1 MEREAMEFDV
11 VIVGGGPAGLSAA
24 IALKQ
29 QHASLTV
36 CVLEK
41 GAEIGAHLLS
51 GALLDPIALKELLPE
66 RWQQAPLGV
75 QVEDDRVHLLQ
86 SETRALQ
93 LPHWAVPPR
102 MHNDGCHIISL
113 GNLCRWLAREAEALG
128 VEIYPGFVASE
139 LILEEGRVRG
149 VITGDLGLDKEGNPK
164 ADHVPGMALYG
175 RYTLF
180 AEGARGHLG
189 KLLIKE
195 FQLES
200 HAQPQ
205 HYAIGFKELWQVPAS
220 QSHPGRVLHGSG
232 WPLGEQSG
240 GKSQGGFYLY
250 HMEANQVAV
259 GLIVDLNYQ
268 NPWLSPFDEF
278 QRLKHHPLIAQT
290 LQGGERISYGARAIT
305 KGGWHSLPRMYFPG
319 GLLIGC
325 DAGTLDFSR
334 IKGIHS
340 AMKSAMLAAQT
351 VAMSLRGGD
360 EGGRD
365 LAEFNDALQQS
376 WLGRELKAARN
387 FGAALHRYGPW
398 LGGAFNWLEQRL
410 LSKLAKG
417 FTSLGSFSLLDKEPD
432 YRQLR
437 LASRCQSI
445 PYPKPDGKLSF
456 DKLSSVYL
464 ANTSHDEDQP
474 CHLKLQDASI
484 PVAVN
489 LPTWGEPAQRYCPAG
504 VFEIIEAESQG
515 TKSQP
520 RLQINAANC
529 IHCKTCD
536 IKDPSQNILWTPPQG
551 GSGPNYSNM

>member
-29 QHASLTV
+29 HNADLSV

-51 GALLDPIALKELLPE
+51 GALFDPVALKELLPDS
-66 RWQQAPLGV
+66 WQQAPLGIPV
-75 QVEDDRVHLLQ
+75 NDDQVHLLQ
-86 SETRALQ
+86 NDRRALQ

-102 MHNDGCHIISL
+102 MHNDGSHILSL
-113 GNLCRWLAREAEALG
+113 GNLCRWLGQQAEQLG
-128 VEIYPGFVASE
+128 VEIYPGFTASE
-139 LILEEGRVRG
+139 LIMEAGRVRG
-149 VITGDLGLDKEGNPK
+149 VITGDLGLDRAGNPK
-164 ADHVPGMALYG
+164 SDHVPGMALHG

-189 KLLIKE
+189 KQLIAE
-195 FQLES
+195 FNLENS
-200 HAQPQ
+200 AQPQ
-205 HYAIGFKELWQVPAS
+205 HYAIGFKELWQVP
-220 QSHPGRVLHGSG
+220 PGQAKPGQVLHGSG
-232 WPLGEQSG
+232 WPLAGLRT

-250 HMEANQVAV
+250 HMDGNQVAV
-259 GLIVDLNYQ
+259 GLIVDLNYS

-290 LQGGERISYGARAIT
+290 LLGGERISYGARAIT
-305 KGGWHSLPRMYFPG
+305 KGGWHSLPRMHFPG

-334 IKGIHS
+334 IKGIHT
-340 AMKSAMLAAQT
+340 AMKSGMLAAKT
-351 VAMSLRGGD
+351 VAMTLRGGD

-365 LAEFNDALQQS
+365 LAEYQDALQQS
-376 WLGRELKAARN
+376 WLGQELKTARN
-387 FGAALHRYGPW
+387 FGAALHRWGPW
-398 LGGAFNWLEQRL
+398 LGGAFNWLEQRGSSFPL
-410 LSKLAKG
+410 
-417 FTSLGSFSLLDKEPD
+417 LGSITLLDKEPD

-437 LASRCQSI
+437 MASRCDPI
-445 PYPKPDGKLSF
+445 DYPKPDGKLSF

-489 LPTWGEPAQRYCPAG
+489 LPTWAEPAQRYCPAG
-504 VFEIIEAESQG
+504 VFEIVESESQ
-515 TKSQP
+515 P
-520 RLQINAANC
+520 YLQINAANC

-536 IKDPSQNILWTPPQG
+536 IKDPSQNIIWTPPQG
-551 GSGPNYSNM
+551 GSGPNYPNM

>member
-29 QHASLTV
+29 HNADLSV

-51 GALLDPIALKELLPE
+51 GALFDPVALKELLPDS
-66 RWQQAPLGV
+66 WQQAPLGIPV
-75 QVEDDRVHLLQ
+75 NDDQVHLLQ
-86 SETRALQ
+86 NARRALQ

-102 MHNDGCHIISL
+102 MHNDGSHILSL
-113 GNLCRWLAREAEALG
+113 GNLCRWLGQQAEQLG
-128 VEIYPGFVASE
+128 VEIYPGFTASE
-139 LILEEGRVRG
+139 LIMEAGRVRG
-149 VITGDLGLDKEGNPK
+149 VITGDLGLDRAGNPK
-164 ADHVPGMALYG
+164 SDHVPGMALHG

-189 KLLIKE
+189 KQLIAE
-195 FQLES
+195 FNLENS
-200 HAQPQ
+200 AQPQ
-205 HYAIGFKELWQVPAS
+205 HYAIGFKELWQVP
-220 QSHPGRVLHGSG
+220 PGQAKPGQVLHGSG
-232 WPLGEQSG
+232 WPLAGLRT

-250 HMEANQVAV
+250 HMDGNQVAV
-259 GLIVDLNYQ
+259 GLIVDLNYS

-290 LQGGERISYGARAIT
+290 LLGGERISYGARAIT
-305 KGGWHSLPRMYFPG
+305 KGGWHSLPRMHFPG

-334 IKGIHS
+334 IKGIHT
-340 AMKSAMLAAQT
+340 AMKSGMLAAKT
-351 VAMSLRGGD
+351 VAMTLRGGD

-365 LAEFNDALQQS
+365 LAEYQDALQQS
-376 WLGRELKAARN
+376 WLGQELKTARN
-387 FGAALHRYGPW
+387 FGAALHRWGPW
-398 LGGAFNWLEQRL
+398 LGGAFNWLEQRGASL
-410 LSKLAKG
+410 PL
-417 FTSLGSFSLLDKEPD
+417 LGSITLLDKEPD

-437 LASRCQSI
+437 MASRCQPIS
-445 PYPKPDGKLSF
+445 YPKPDGKLSF

-489 LPTWGEPAQRYCPAG
+489 LPTWAEPAQRYCPAG
-504 VFEIIEAESQG
+504 VFEIVESESQ
-515 TKSQP
+515 P
-520 RLQINAANC
+520 YLQINAANC

-536 IKDPSQNILWTPPQG
+536 IKDPSQNIIWTPPQG
-551 GSGPNYSNM
+551 GSGPNYPNM

>member
-29 QHASLTV
+29 HNADLSV

-41 GAEIGAHLLS
+41 GAGIGAHLLS
-51 GALLDPIALKELLPE
+51 GALFDPVALKELLPDS
-66 RWQQAPLGV
+66 WQQAPLGIPV
-75 QVEDDRVHLLQ
+75 NDDQVHLLQ
-86 SETRALQ
+86 NDRRALQ

-102 MHNDGCHIISL
+102 MHNDGSHILSL
-113 GNLCRWLAREAEALG
+113 GNLCRWLGQQAEQLG
-128 VEIYPGFVASE
+128 VEIYPGFTASE
-139 LILEEGRVRG
+139 LIMEAGRVRG
-149 VITGDLGLDKEGNPK
+149 VITGDLGLDRAGNPK
-164 ADHVPGMALYG
+164 SDHVPGMALHG

-189 KLLIKE
+189 KQLIAE
-195 FQLES
+195 FNLENS
-200 HAQPQ
+200 AQPQ
-205 HYAIGFKELWQVPAS
+205 HYAIGFKELWQVSPG
-220 QSHPGRVLHGSG
+220 QSKPGQVLHGSG
-232 WPLGEQSG
+232 WPLAGLRT

-250 HMEANQVAV
+250 HMDGNQVAV
-259 GLIVDLNYQ
+259 GLIVDLNYS

-290 LQGGERISYGARAIT
+290 LLGGERISYGARAIT
-305 KGGWHSLPRMYFPG
+305 KGGWHSLPRMHFPG

-334 IKGIHS
+334 IKGIHT
-340 AMKSAMLAAQT
+340 AMKSGMLAAKT
-351 VAMSLRGGD
+351 VAMTLRGGD

-365 LAEFNDALQQS
+365 LAEYQDALQQS
-376 WLGRELKAARN
+376 WLGQELKTARN
-387 FGAALHRYGPW
+387 FGAALHRWGPW
-398 LGGAFNWLEQRL
+398 LGGAFNWLEQRGSSFPL
-410 LSKLAKG
+410 
-417 FTSLGSFSLLDKEPD
+417 LGSITLLDKEPD

-437 LASRCQSI
+437 MASRCQPIS
-445 PYPKPDGKLSF
+445 YPKPDGKLSF

-474 CHLKLQDASI
+474 CHLTLQDASI

-489 LPTWGEPAQRYCPAG
+489 LPTWAEPAQRYCPAG
-504 VFEIIEAESQG
+504 VFEIVESESQ
-515 TKSQP
+515 P
-520 RLQINAANC
+520 YLQINAANC

-536 IKDPSQNILWTPPQG
+536 IKDPSQNIIWTPPQG
-551 GSGPNYSNM
+551 GSGPNYPNM

>member
-29 QHASLTV
+29 HNAELSV
-36 CVLEK
+36 CLLEK

-51 GALLDPIALKELLPE
+51 GALLDPVALKELLPE
-66 RWQQAPLGV
+66 SWQQAPLGV
-75 QVEDDRVHLLQ
+75 EVNDDQVHLLQ
-86 SETRALQ
+86 SDSRALQ
-93 LPHWAVPPR
+93 LPNWAVPPR
-102 MHNDGCHIISL
+102 MHNEGSRIISL
-113 GNLCRWLAREAEALG
+113 GNLCRWLGQQAEQLG
-128 VEIYPGFVASE
+128 VEIYPGFTASE
-139 LILEEGRVRG
+139 LIMEAGRVKG
-149 VITGDLGLDKEGNPK
+149 VITGDLGLDRAGNPK
-164 ADHVPGMALYG
+164 ADHVPGMALLG

-189 KLLIKE
+189 KQLIAD
-195 FQLES
+195 FQLENS
-200 HAQPQ
+200 AQPQ
-205 HYAIGFKELWQVPAS
+205 HYAIGFKELWQLP
-220 QSHPGRVLHGSG
+220 PGQGKAGQVLHGSG
-232 WPLGEQSG
+232 WPLSEGKED
-240 GKSQGGFYLY
+240 KSQGGFYLY
-250 HMEANQVAV
+250 HLEQDQVAV
-259 GLIVDLNYQ
+259 GLIVDLNYR

-278 QRLKHHPLIAQT
+278 QRLKYHPLIAAA
-290 LQGGERISYGARAIT
+290 LQGGERISYGARAIA
-305 KGGWHSLPRMYFPG
+305 KGGWHSLPRMHFPG

-334 IKGIHS
+334 IKGIHT
-340 AMKSAMLAAQT
+340 AMKSGMLAAKT

-365 LAEFNDALQQS
+365 LAEYGDALQQS
-376 WLGRELKAARN
+376 WLAHELKTARN
-387 FGAALHRYGPW
+387 FGAALHRWGPW

-410 LSKLAKG
+410 FARTSP
-417 FTSLGSFSLLDKEPD
+417 FTLLDKEPD

-437 LASRCQSI
+437 MASRCQPI
-445 PYPKPDGKLSF
+445 DYPKPDGKLSF

-474 CHLKLQDASI
+474 CHLKLQDETI

-489 LPTWGEPAQRYCPAG
+489 LPTWAEPAQRYCPAG
-504 VFEIIEAESQG
+504 VFEILGSE
-515 TKSQP
+515 SQP

-536 IKDPSQNILWTPPQG
+536 IKDPSQNIVWTPPQG
-551 GSGPNYSNM
+551 GCGPNYPNM

>member
-29 QHASLTV
+29 HNADLSV

-51 GALLDPIALKELLPE
+51 GALFDPVALKELLPDS
-66 RWQQAPLGV
+66 WQQAPLGIPV
-75 QVEDDRVHLLQ
+75 NDDQVHLLQ
-86 SETRALQ
+86 NERRALQ

-102 MHNDGCHIISL
+102 MHNDGSHILSL
-113 GNLCRWLAREAEALG
+113 GNLCRWLGQQAEQLG
-128 VEIYPGFVASE
+128 VEIYPGFTASE
-139 LILEEGRVRG
+139 LIMEAGRVRG
-149 VITGDLGLDKEGNPK
+149 VITGDLGLDRAGNPK
-164 ADHVPGMALYG
+164 SDHVPGMALHG

-189 KLLIKE
+189 KQLIAE
-195 FQLES
+195 FNLENS
-200 HAQPQ
+200 AQPQ
-205 HYAIGFKELWQVPAS
+205 HYAIGFKELWQVP
-220 QSHPGRVLHGSG
+220 PGQAKPGQVLHGSG
-232 WPLGEQSG
+232 WPLAGLRT

-250 HMEANQVAV
+250 HMDGNQVAV
-259 GLIVDLNYQ
+259 GLIVDLNYS

-290 LQGGERISYGARAIT
+290 LLGGERISYGARAIT
-305 KGGWHSLPRMYFPG
+305 KGGWHSLPRMHFPG

-334 IKGIHS
+334 IKGIHT
-340 AMKSAMLAAQT
+340 AMKSGMLAAKT
-351 VAMSLRGGD
+351 VAMTLRGGD

-365 LAEFNDALQQS
+365 LAEYQDALQQS
-376 WLGRELKAARN
+376 WLGQELKTARN
-387 FGAALHRYGPW
+387 FGAALHRWGRW
-398 LGGAFNWLEQRL
+398 LGGAFNWLEQRGASFPL
-410 LSKLAKG
+410 LDSI
-417 FTSLGSFSLLDKEPD
+417 TLLDKEPD

-437 LASRCQSI
+437 MASRCQPI
-445 PYPKPDGKLSF
+445 GYPKPDGKLSF

-489 LPTWGEPAQRYCPAG
+489 LPTWAEPAQRYCPAG
-504 VFEIIEAESQG
+504 VFEIVESESQ
-515 TKSQP
+515 P
-520 RLQINAANC
+520 YLQINAANC

-536 IKDPSQNILWTPPQG
+536 IKDPSQNIIWTPPQG
-551 GSGPNYSNM
+551 GSGPNYPNM

>member
-29 QHASLTV
+29 HNAELSV
-36 CVLEK
+36 CLLEK

-51 GALLDPIALKELLPE
+51 GALLDPVALKELLPE
-66 RWQQAPLGV
+66 SWQQAPLGV
-75 QVEDDRVHLLQ
+75 EVNDDQVHLLQ
-86 SETRALQ
+86 SDSRALQ
-93 LPHWAVPPR
+93 LPNWAVPPR
-102 MHNDGCHIISL
+102 MHNEGSRIISL
-113 GNLCRWLAREAEALG
+113 GNLCRWLGQQAEQLG
-128 VEIYPGFVASE
+128 VEIYPGFTASE
-139 LILEEGRVRG
+139 LIMEAGRVKG
-149 VITGDLGLDKEGNPK
+149 VITGDLGLDRAGNPK
-164 ADHVPGMALYG
+164 ADHVPGMALLG

-189 KLLIKE
+189 KQLIAD
-195 FQLES
+195 FHLENA
-200 HAQPQ
+200 AQPQ
-205 HYAIGFKELWQVPAS
+205 HYAIGFKELWQLP
-220 QSHPGRVLHGSG
+220 PGQGKAGQVLHGSG
-232 WPLGEQSG
+232 WPLSEGKED
-240 GKSQGGFYLY
+240 KSQGGFYLY
-250 HMEANQVAV
+250 HLEQDQVAV
-259 GLIVDLNYQ
+259 GLIVDLNYR

-278 QRLKHHPLIAQT
+278 QRLKHHPLIAAA
-290 LQGGERISYGARAIT
+290 LQGGERISYGARAIA
-305 KGGWHSLPRMYFPG
+305 KGGWHSLPRMHFPG

-334 IKGIHS
+334 IKGIHT
-340 AMKSAMLAAQT
+340 AMKSGMLAAKT

-365 LAEFNDALQQS
+365 LAEYGDALQQS
-376 WLGRELKAARN
+376 WLAHELKTARN
-387 FGAALHRYGPW
+387 FGAALHRWGPW

-410 LSKLAKG
+410 FAHSSP
-417 FTSLGSFSLLDKEPD
+417 FTLLDKEPD

-437 LASRCQSI
+437 MASRCQPI
-445 PYPKPDGKLSF
+445 DYPKPDGRLSF

-474 CHLKLQDASI
+474 CHLKLQDETI

-489 LPTWGEPAQRYCPAG
+489 LPTWAEPAQRYCPAG
-504 VFEIIEAESQG
+504 VFEILGSESL
-515 TKSQP
+515 P

-536 IKDPSQNILWTPPQG
+536 IKDPSQNIVWTPPQG
-551 GSGPNYSNM
+551 GCGPNYPNM

>member
-29 QHASLTV
+29 HNAELSV
-36 CVLEK
+36 CLLEK

-51 GALLDPIALKELLPE
+51 GALLDPVALKELLPE
-66 RWQQAPLGV
+66 SWQQAPLGV
-75 QVEDDRVHLLQ
+75 EVNDDQVHLLQ
-86 SETRALQ
+86 SDSRALQ
-93 LPHWAVPPR
+93 LPNWAVPPR
-102 MHNDGCHIISL
+102 MHNEGSRIISL
-113 GNLCRWLAREAEALG
+113 GNLCRWLGQQAEQLG
-128 VEIYPGFVASE
+128 VEIYPGFTASE
-139 LILEEGRVRG
+139 LIMEAGRVKG
-149 VITGDLGLDKEGNPK
+149 VITGDLGLDRAGNPK
-164 ADHVPGMALYG
+164 ADHVPGMALLG

-189 KLLIKE
+189 KQLIAD
-195 FQLES
+195 FHLES
-200 HAQPQ
+200 AAQPQ
-205 HYAIGFKELWQVPAS
+205 HYAIGFKELWQLP
-220 QSHPGRVLHGSG
+220 PGQGKAGQVLHGSG
-232 WPLGEQSG
+232 WPLSEGKED
-240 GKSQGGFYLY
+240 KSQGGFYLY
-250 HMEANQVAV
+250 HLEQDQVAV
-259 GLIVDLNYQ
+259 GLIVDLNYR

-278 QRLKHHPLIAQT
+278 QRLKHHPLIAAA
-290 LQGGERISYGARAIT
+290 LQGGERISYGARAIA
-305 KGGWHSLPRMYFPG
+305 KGGWHSLPRMHFPG

-334 IKGIHS
+334 IKGIHT
-340 AMKSAMLAAQT
+340 AMKSGMLAAKT

-365 LAEFNDALQQS
+365 LAEYGDALQQS
-376 WLGRELKAARN
+376 WLAHELKTARN
-387 FGAALHRYGPW
+387 FGAALHRWGPW

-410 LSKLAKG
+410 FARSSP
-417 FTSLGSFSLLDKEPD
+417 FTLLDKEPD

-437 LASRCQSI
+437 MASRCQPI
-445 PYPKPDGKLSF
+445 DYPKPDGRLSF

-474 CHLKLQDASI
+474 CHLKLQDETI

-489 LPTWGEPAQRYCPAG
+489 LPTWAEPAQRYCPAG
-504 VFEIIEAESQG
+504 VFEILGSE
-515 TKSQP
+515 SQP

-536 IKDPSQNILWTPPQG
+536 IKDPSQNIVWTPPQG
-551 GSGPNYSNM
+551 GSGPNYPNM

>member
-29 QHASLTV
+29 HNADLSV

-51 GALLDPIALKELLPE
+51 GALFDPVALKELLPDS
-66 RWQQAPLGV
+66 WQQAPLGIPV
-75 QVEDDRVHLLQ
+75 NDDQVHLLQ
-86 SETRALQ
+86 NARRALQ

-102 MHNDGCHIISL
+102 MHNDGSHILSL
-113 GNLCRWLAREAEALG
+113 GNLCRWLGQQAEQLG
-128 VEIYPGFVASE
+128 VEIYPGFTASE
-139 LILEEGRVRG
+139 LIMEAGRVRG
-149 VITGDLGLDKEGNPK
+149 VITGDLGLDRAGNPK
-164 ADHVPGMALYG
+164 SDHVPGMALHG

-189 KLLIKE
+189 KQLIAE
-195 FQLES
+195 FNLENS
-200 HAQPQ
+200 AQPQ
-205 HYAIGFKELWQVPAS
+205 HYAIGFKELWQVP
-220 QSHPGRVLHGSG
+220 PGQAKPGQVLHGSG
-232 WPLGEQSG
+232 WPLAGLRT

-250 HMEANQVAV
+250 HMDGNQVAV
-259 GLIVDLNYQ
+259 GLIVDLNYS

-290 LQGGERISYGARAIT
+290 LLGGERISYGARAIT
-305 KGGWHSLPRMYFPG
+305 KGGWHSLPRMHFPG

-334 IKGIHS
+334 IKGIHT
-340 AMKSAMLAAQT
+340 AMKSGMLAAKT
-351 VAMSLRGGD
+351 VAMTLRGGD

-365 LAEFNDALQQS
+365 LAEYQDALQQS
-376 WLGRELKAARN
+376 WLGQELKTARN
-387 FGAALHRYGPW
+387 FGAALHRWGPW
-398 LGGAFNWLEQRL
+398 LGGAFNWLEQRGASFPL
-410 LSKLAKG
+410 LSSI
-417 FTSLGSFSLLDKEPD
+417 TLLDKEPD

-437 LASRCQSI
+437 MASRCQPIS
-445 PYPKPDGKLSF
+445 YPKPDGKLSF

-474 CHLKLQDASI
+474 CHLTLQDASI

-489 LPTWGEPAQRYCPAG
+489 LPTWAEPAQRYCPAG
-504 VFEIIEAESQG
+504 VFEIVESESQ
-515 TKSQP
+515 P
-520 RLQINAANC
+520 YLQINAANC

-536 IKDPSQNILWTPPQG
+536 IKDPSQNIIWTPPQG
-551 GSGPNYSNM
+551 GSGPNYPNM

>member
-29 QHASLTV
+29 HNADLSV

-51 GALLDPIALKELLPE
+51 GALFDPVTLKELLPDS
-66 RWQQAPLGV
+66 WQQAPLGIPV
-75 QVEDDRVHLLQ
+75 NDDQVHLLQ
-86 SETRALQ
+86 NDRRALQ

-102 MHNDGCHIISL
+102 MHNDGSHILSL
-113 GNLCRWLAREAEALG
+113 GNLCRWLGKQAEQLG
-128 VEIYPGFVASE
+128 VEIYPGFTASE
-139 LILEEGRVRG
+139 LIMEAGRVRG
-149 VITGDLGLDKEGNPK
+149 VITGDLGLDRAGNPK
-164 ADHVPGMALYG
+164 SDHVPGMALHG

-189 KLLIKE
+189 KQLIAE
-195 FQLES
+195 FNLENS
-200 HAQPQ
+200 AQPQ
-205 HYAIGFKELWQVPAS
+205 HYAIGFKELWQVP
-220 QSHPGRVLHGSG
+220 PGQAKPGQVLHGSG
-232 WPLGEQSG
+232 WPLAGLRT

-250 HMEANQVAV
+250 HMDGNQVAV
-259 GLIVDLNYQ
+259 GLIVDLNYS

-290 LQGGERISYGARAIT
+290 LLGGERISYGARAIT
-305 KGGWHSLPRMYFPG
+305 KGGWHSLPRMHFPG

-334 IKGIHS
+334 IKGIHT
-340 AMKSAMLAAQT
+340 AMKSGMLAAKT
-351 VAMSLRGGD
+351 VAMTLRGGD

-365 LAEFNDALQQS
+365 LAEYQDALQQS
-376 WLGRELKAARN
+376 WLGQELKTARN
-387 FGAALHRYGPW
+387 FGAALHRWGPW
-398 LGGAFNWLEQRL
+398 LGGAFNWLEQRVSAFPL
-410 LSKLAKG
+410 
-417 FTSLGSFSLLDKEPD
+417 LGSITLLDKEPD

-437 LASRCQSI
+437 MASRCQPIS
-445 PYPKPDGKLSF
+445 YPKPDGKLSF

-489 LPTWGEPAQRYCPAG
+489 LPTWAEPAQRYCPAG
-504 VFEIIEAESQG
+504 VFEIAESE
-515 TKSQP
+515 SQP
-520 RLQINAANC
+520 YLQINAANC

-536 IKDPSQNILWTPPQG
+536 IKDPSQNIIWTPPQG
-551 GSGPNYSNM
+551 GSGPNYPNM

>member
-29 QHASLTV
+29 HNAGLSV
-36 CVLEK
+36 CLLEK

-66 RWQQAPLGV
+66 RWQQAPLGIAV
-75 QVEDDRVHLLQ
+75 TDDQVHLLQ
-86 SETRALQ
+86 NDHQALQ
-93 LPHWAVPPR
+93 LPGWAVPPR
-102 MHNDGCHIISL
+102 MHNNGCHIISL
-113 GNLCRWLAREAEALG
+113 GNLCRWLGQQAEQLG
-128 VEIYPGFVASE
+128 VEIYPGFTASE
-139 LILEEGRVRG
+139 PIMEAGQVKG
-149 VITGDLGLDKEGNPK
+149 VITGDLGLDRAGNPR

-189 KLLIKE
+189 KQLITT
-195 FQLES
+195 FALENS
-200 HAQPQ
+200 AQPQ
-205 HYAIGFKELWQVPAS
+205 HYAIGFKELWQLPAG
-220 QSHPGRVLHGSG
+220 QGKPGEVLHGSG
-232 WPLGEQSG
+232 WPLDKEGRNPSH
-240 GKSQGGFYLY
+240 GGFYLY
-250 HMEANQVAV
+250 QLEGDQVAV

-278 QRLKHHPLIAQT
+278 QRLKHHPLIAER
-290 LQGGERISYGARAIT
+290 LRGGERISYGARAIA
-305 KGGWHSLPRMYFPG
+305 KGGWHSLPRMHFPG

-334 IKGIHS
+334 IKGIHT
-340 AMKSAMLAAQT
+340 AMKSGMLAADT
-351 VAMSLRGGD
+351 VARALQDDD

-365 LAEFNDALQQS
+365 LVRYGDALEQS
-376 WLGRELKAARN
+376 WLGRELKASRN
-387 FGAALHRYGPW
+387 FGAALHRWGPW

-410 LSKLAKG
+410 FGAHSP
-417 FTSLGSFSLLDKEPD
+417 FTLLDKEPD

-437 LASRCQSI
+437 MASRCDPI
-445 PYPKPDGKLSF
+445 TYPKPDGKLSF

-464 ANTSHDEDQP
+464 ANTRHDEDQP
-474 CHLKLQDASI
+474 CHLKLQDERI
-484 PVAVN
+484 PMAVN
-489 LPTWGEPAQRYCPAG
+489 LPTWDEPAQRYCPAG
-504 VFEIIEAESQG
+504 VFEVLEDQG
-515 TKSQP
+515 AA

-536 IKDPSQNILWTPPQG
+536 IKDPSQNLIWTPPQG
-551 GSGPNYSNM
+551 GSGPNYPNM

>member
-29 QHASLTV
+29 HNADLSV

-51 GALLDPIALKELLPE
+51 GALFDPVALKELLPDS
-66 RWQQAPLGV
+66 WQQAPLGIPV
-75 QVEDDRVHLLQ
+75 NDDQVHLLQ
-86 SETRALQ
+86 NARRALQ

-102 MHNDGCHIISL
+102 MHNDGSHILSL
-113 GNLCRWLAREAEALG
+113 GNLCRWLGQQAEQLG
-128 VEIYPGFVASE
+128 VEIYPGFTASE
-139 LILEEGRVRG
+139 LIMEAGRVRG
-149 VITGDLGLDKEGNPK
+149 VITGDLGLDRAGNPK
-164 ADHVPGMALYG
+164 SDHVPGMALHG

-189 KLLIKE
+189 KQLIAE
-195 FQLES
+195 FNLENS
-200 HAQPQ
+200 AQPQ
-205 HYAIGFKELWQVPAS
+205 HYAIGFKELWQVP
-220 QSHPGRVLHGSG
+220 PGQAKPGQVLHGSG
-232 WPLGEQSG
+232 WPLAGLRT

-250 HMEANQVAV
+250 HMDGNQVAV
-259 GLIVDLNYQ
+259 GLIVDLNYS

-290 LQGGERISYGARAIT
+290 LLGGERISYGARAIT
-305 KGGWHSLPRMYFPG
+305 KGGWHSLPRMHFHG

-334 IKGIHS
+334 IKGIHT
-340 AMKSAMLAAQT
+340 AMKSGMLAAKT
-351 VAMSLRGGD
+351 VAMTLRGGD

-365 LAEFNDALQQS
+365 LAEYQDALQQS
-376 WLGRELKAARN
+376 WLGQELKTARN
-387 FGAALHRYGPW
+387 FGAALHRWGPW
-398 LGGAFNWLEQRL
+398 LGGAFNWLEQRGSSFPL
-410 LSKLAKG
+410 
-417 FTSLGSFSLLDKEPD
+417 LGSITLLDKEPD

-437 LASRCQSI
+437 MASRCQPIS
-445 PYPKPDGKLSF
+445 YPKPDGKLSF

-474 CHLKLQDASI
+474 CHLTLQDASI

-489 LPTWGEPAQRYCPAG
+489 LPTWAEPAQRYCPAG
-504 VFEIIEAESQG
+504 VFEIVESESQ
-515 TKSQP
+515 P
-520 RLQINAANC
+520 YLQINAANC

-536 IKDPSQNILWTPPQG
+536 IKDPSQNIIWTPPQG
-551 GSGPNYSNM
+551 GSGPNYPNM

>member
-29 QHASLTV
+29 HNADLSV

-51 GALLDPIALKELLPE
+51 GALFDPVALKELLPDS
-66 RWQQAPLGV
+66 WQQAPLGIPV
-75 QVEDDRVHLLQ
+75 NDDQVHLLQ
-86 SETRALQ
+86 NARRALQ

-102 MHNDGCHIISL
+102 MHNDGSHILSL
-113 GNLCRWLAREAEALG
+113 GNLCRWLGQQAEQLG
-128 VEIYPGFVASE
+128 VEIYPGFTASE
-139 LILEEGRVRG
+139 LIMEAGRVRG
-149 VITGDLGLDKEGNPK
+149 VITGDLGLDRAGNPK
-164 ADHVPGMALYG
+164 SDHVPGMALHG
-175 RYTLF
+175 RYSLF

-189 KLLIKE
+189 KQLIAE
-195 FQLES
+195 FNLENS
-200 HAQPQ
+200 AQPQ
-205 HYAIGFKELWQVPAS
+205 HYAIGFKELWQVP
-220 QSHPGRVLHGSG
+220 PGQTKPGQVLHGSG
-232 WPLGEQSG
+232 WPLAGLHT

-250 HMEANQVAV
+250 HMEGNQVAV
-259 GLIVDLNYQ
+259 GLIVDLNYS

-278 QRLKHHPLIAQT
+278 QRFKHHPLIAQT
-290 LQGGERISYGARAIT
+290 LLGGERISYGARAIT
-305 KGGWHSLPRMYFPG
+305 KGGWHSLPRMHFPG

-334 IKGIHS
+334 IKGIHT
-340 AMKSAMLAAQT
+340 AMKSGMLAAKT
-351 VAMSLRGGD
+351 VAMTLRGGD

-365 LAEFNDALQQS
+365 LAEYQDALQQS
-376 WLGRELKAARN
+376 WLGQELKTARN
-387 FGAALHRYGPW
+387 FGAALHRWGPW
-398 LGGAFNWLEQRL
+398 LGGAFNWLEQRGASFPL
-410 LSKLAKG
+410 
-417 FTSLGSFSLLDKEPD
+417 LGSITLLDKEPD

-437 LASRCQSI
+437 MASRCQPIS
-445 PYPKPDGKLSF
+445 YPKPDGKLSF

-489 LPTWGEPAQRYCPAG
+489 LPTWAEPAQRYCPAG
-504 VFEIIEAESQG
+504 VFEIVESESQ
-515 TKSQP
+515 P
-520 RLQINAANC
+520 CLQINAANC

-536 IKDPSQNILWTPPQG
+536 IKDPSQNIIWTPPQG
-551 GSGPNYSNM
+551 GSGPNYPNM

>member
-29 QHASLTV
+29 HNADLSV

-51 GALLDPIALKELLPE
+51 GALFDPVALKELLPDS
-66 RWQQAPLGV
+66 WQQAPLGIPV
-75 QVEDDRVHLLQ
+75 NDDQVHLLQ
-86 SETRALQ
+86 NARRALQ

-102 MHNDGCHIISL
+102 MHNDGSHILSL
-113 GNLCRWLAREAEALG
+113 GNLCRWLGQQAEQLG
-128 VEIYPGFVASE
+128 VEIYPGFTASE
-139 LILEEGRVRG
+139 LIMEAGRVRG
-149 VITGDLGLDKEGNPK
+149 VITGDLGLDRAGNPK
-164 ADHVPGMALYG
+164 SDHVPGMALHG

-189 KLLIKE
+189 KQLIAE
-195 FQLES
+195 FNLENS
-200 HAQPQ
+200 AQPQ
-205 HYAIGFKELWQVPAS
+205 HYAIGFKELWQVP
-220 QSHPGRVLHGSG
+220 PGQAKPGQVLHGSG
-232 WPLGEQSG
+232 WPLAGLHT

-250 HMEANQVAV
+250 HMDGNQVAV
-259 GLIVDLNYQ
+259 GLIVDLNYS

-290 LQGGERISYGARAIT
+290 LLGGERISYGARAIT
-305 KGGWHSLPRMYFPG
+305 KGGWHSLPRMHFPG

-334 IKGIHS
+334 IKGIHT
-340 AMKSAMLAAQT
+340 AMKSGMLAAKT
-351 VAMSLRGGD
+351 VAMTLRGGD

-365 LAEFNDALQQS
+365 LVEYQDALQQS
-376 WLGRELKAARN
+376 WLGQELKTARN
-387 FGAALHRYGPW
+387 FGAALHRWGPW
-398 LGGAFNWLEQRL
+398 LGGAFNWLEQRGASL
-410 LSKLAKG
+410 PL
-417 FTSLGSFSLLDKEPD
+417 LGSITLLDKEPD

-437 LASRCQSI
+437 MASRCDAI
-445 PYPKPDGKLSF
+445 DYPKPDGKLSF

-484 PVAVN
+484 PVTVN
-489 LPTWGEPAQRYCPAG
+489 LPTWAEPALRYCPAG
-504 VFEIIEAESQG
+504 VFEIVESESQ
-515 TKSQP
+515 P
-520 RLQINAANC
+520 YLQINAANC

-536 IKDPSQNILWTPPQG
+536 IKDPSQNIIWTPPQG
-551 GSGPNYSNM
+551 GSGPNYPNM

>member
-29 QHASLTV
+29 HNADLSV

-51 GALLDPIALKELLPE
+51 GALFDPVALKELLPDS
-66 RWQQAPLGV
+66 WQQAPLGIPV
-75 QVEDDRVHLLQ
+75 NDDQVHLLQ
-86 SETRALQ
+86 NARRALQ

-102 MHNDGCHIISL
+102 MHNDGSHILSL
-113 GNLCRWLAREAEALG
+113 GNLCRWLGQQAEQLG
-128 VEIYPGFVASE
+128 VEIYPGFTASE
-139 LILEEGRVRG
+139 LIMEAGRVRG
-149 VITGDLGLDKEGNPK
+149 VITGDLGLDRAGNPK
-164 ADHVPGMALYG
+164 SDHVPGMALHG

-189 KLLIKE
+189 KQLIAE
-195 FQLES
+195 FNLENS
-200 HAQPQ
+200 AQPQ
-205 HYAIGFKELWQVPAS
+205 HYAIGFKELWQVP
-220 QSHPGRVLHGSG
+220 PGQAKPGQVLHGSG
-232 WPLGEQSG
+232 WPLAGLRT

-250 HMEANQVAV
+250 HMDGDQVAV
-259 GLIVDLNYQ
+259 GLIVDLNYS

-290 LQGGERISYGARAIT
+290 LLGGERISYGARAIT
-305 KGGWHSLPRMYFPG
+305 KGGWHSLPRMHFPG

-334 IKGIHS
+334 IKGIHT
-340 AMKSAMLAAQT
+340 AMKSGMLAAKT
-351 VAMSLRGGD
+351 VAMTLRGGD

-365 LAEFNDALQQS
+365 LAEYQDALQQS
-376 WLGRELKAARN
+376 WLGQELKTARN
-387 FGAALHRYGPW
+387 FGAALHRWGPW
-398 LGGAFNWLEQRL
+398 LGGAFNWLEQRGASFPL
-410 LSKLAKG
+410 LDSI
-417 FTSLGSFSLLDKEPD
+417 TLLDKEPD

-437 LASRCQSI
+437 MASRCQPIS
-445 PYPKPDGKLSF
+445 YPKPDGKLSF

-489 LPTWGEPAQRYCPAG
+489 LPTWAEPAQRYCPAG
-504 VFEIIEAESQG
+504 VFEIVESESQ
-515 TKSQP
+515 P
-520 RLQINAANC
+520 YLQINAANC

-536 IKDPSQNILWTPPQG
+536 IKDPSQNIIWTPPQG
-551 GSGPNYSNM
+551 GSGPNYPNM

>member
-29 QHASLTV
+29 HNADLSV

-51 GALLDPIALKELLPE
+51 GALFDPVALKELLPDS
-66 RWQQAPLGV
+66 WQQAPLGIPV
-75 QVEDDRVHLLQ
+75 NDDQVHLLQ
-86 SETRALQ
+86 NARRALQ

-102 MHNDGCHIISL
+102 MHNDGSHILSL
-113 GNLCRWLAREAEALG
+113 GNLCRWLGQQAEQLG
-128 VEIYPGFVASE
+128 VEIYPGFTASE
-139 LILEEGRVRG
+139 LIMEAGRVRG
-149 VITGDLGLDKEGNPK
+149 VITGDLGLDRAGNPK
-164 ADHVPGMALYG
+164 SDHVPGMALHG

-189 KLLIKE
+189 KQLIAE
-195 FQLES
+195 FNLENS
-200 HAQPQ
+200 AQPQ
-205 HYAIGFKELWQVPAS
+205 HYAIGFKELWQVP
-220 QSHPGRVLHGSG
+220 PGQAKPGLVLHGSG
-232 WPLGEQSG
+232 WPLAGLRT

-250 HMEANQVAV
+250 HMDGNQVAV
-259 GLIVDLNYQ
+259 GLIVDLNYS

-290 LQGGERISYGARAIT
+290 LLGGERISYGARAIT
-305 KGGWHSLPRMYFPG
+305 KGGWHSLPRMHFPG

-340 AMKSAMLAAQT
+340 AMKSGMLAAKT
-351 VAMSLRGGD
+351 VAMTLRGGD

-365 LAEFNDALQQS
+365 LAEYQDALQQS
-376 WLGRELKAARN
+376 WLGQELKTARN
-387 FGAALHRYGPW
+387 FGAALHRWGPW
-398 LGGAFNWLEQRL
+398 LGGAFNWLEQRGASFPL
-410 LSKLAKG
+410 
-417 FTSLGSFSLLDKEPD
+417 LGSITLLDKEPD

-437 LASRCQSI
+437 MASRCQPIS
-445 PYPKPDGKLSF
+445 YPKPDGKLSF

-489 LPTWGEPAQRYCPAG
+489 LPTWAEPAQRYCPAG
-504 VFEIIEAESQG
+504 VFEIVESESQ
-515 TKSQP
+515 P
-520 RLQINAANC
+520 YLQINAANC

-536 IKDPSQNILWTPPQG
+536 IKDPSQNIIWTPPQG
-551 GSGPNYSNM
+551 GSGPNYPNR

>member
-29 QHASLTV
+29 HNAELSV
-36 CVLEK
+36 CLLEK

-51 GALLDPIALKELLPE
+51 GALLDPVALKELLPE
-66 RWQQAPLGV
+66 SWQQAPLGV
-75 QVEDDRVHLLQ
+75 EVNDDQVHLLQ
-86 SETRALQ
+86 SDSRALQ
-93 LPHWAVPPR
+93 LPNWAVPPR
-102 MHNDGCHIISL
+102 MHNEGSRIISL
-113 GNLCRWLAREAEALG
+113 GNLCRWLGQQAEQLG
-128 VEIYPGFVASE
+128 VEIYPGFTASE
-139 LILEEGRVRG
+139 LIMEAGRVKG
-149 VITGDLGLDKEGNPK
+149 VITGDLGLDRAGNPK
-164 ADHVPGMALYG
+164 ADHVPGMALLG

-189 KLLIKE
+189 KQLIAD
-195 FQLES
+195 FQLGNA
-200 HAQPQ
+200 AQPQ
-205 HYAIGFKELWQVPAS
+205 HYAIGFKELWQLPPG
-220 QSHPGRVLHGSG
+220 QGKPGRVLHGSG
-232 WPLGEQSG
+232 WPLSEGKED
-240 GKSQGGFYLY
+240 KSQGGFYLY
-250 HMEANQVAV
+250 HLEQDQVAV
-259 GLIVDLNYQ
+259 GLIVDLNYR

-278 QRLKHHPLIAQT
+278 QRLKHHPLIAT
-290 LQGGERISYGARAIT
+290 ALQGGERISYGARAIA
-305 KGGWHSLPRMYFPG
+305 KGGWHSLPRMHFPG

-334 IKGIHS
+334 IKGIHT
-340 AMKSAMLAAQT
+340 AMKSGMLAAKT

-365 LAEFNDALQQS
+365 LAEYGDALQQS
-376 WLGRELKAARN
+376 WLAHELKTARN
-387 FGAALHRYGPW
+387 FGAALHRWGPW

-410 LSKLAKG
+410 FARTSP
-417 FTSLGSFSLLDKEPD
+417 FTLLDKEPD

-437 LASRCQSI
+437 MASRCQPI
-445 PYPKPDGKLSF
+445 DYPKPDGRLSF

-474 CHLKLQDASI
+474 CHLKLQDETI

-489 LPTWGEPAQRYCPAG
+489 LPTWAEPAQRYCPAG
-504 VFEIIEAESQG
+504 VFEILGSESL
-515 TKSQP
+515 P

-536 IKDPSQNILWTPPQG
+536 IKDPSQNIVWTPPQG
-551 GSGPNYSNM
+551 GSGPNYPNM

>member
-29 QHASLTV
+29 HNADLSV

-51 GALLDPIALKELLPE
+51 GALFDPVALKELLPDS
-66 RWQQAPLGV
+66 WQQAPLGTPV
-75 QVEDDRVHLLQ
+75 NDDQVHLLQ
-86 SETRALQ
+86 NDRRALQ

-102 MHNDGCHIISL
+102 MHNDGSHILSL
-113 GNLCRWLAREAEALG
+113 GNLCRWLGQQAEQLG
-128 VEIYPGFVASE
+128 VEIYPGFTASE
-139 LILEEGRVRG
+139 LIMEAGRVRG
-149 VITGDLGLDKEGNPK
+149 VITGDLGLDRAGNPK
-164 ADHVPGMALYG
+164 SDHVPGIALHG

-189 KLLIKE
+189 KQLIAE
-195 FQLES
+195 FNLENS
-200 HAQPQ
+200 AQPQ
-205 HYAIGFKELWQVPAS
+205 HYAIGFKELWQVP
-220 QSHPGRVLHGSG
+220 PGQAKPGQVLHGSG
-232 WPLGEQSG
+232 WPLAGLRTD
-240 GKSQGGFYLY
+240 KSQGGFYLY
-250 HMEANQVAV
+250 HMDGNQVAV
-259 GLIVDLNYQ
+259 GLIVDLNYS

-290 LQGGERISYGARAIT
+290 LLGGERISYGARAIT
-305 KGGWHSLPRMYFPG
+305 KGGWHSLPRMHFPG

-334 IKGIHS
+334 IKGIHT
-340 AMKSAMLAAQT
+340 AMKSGMLAAKT
-351 VAMSLRGGD
+351 VAMTLRGGD

-365 LAEFNDALQQS
+365 LAEYQDALQQS
-376 WLGRELKAARN
+376 WLGQELKTARN
-387 FGAALHRYGPW
+387 FGAALHRWGPW
-398 LGGAFNWLEQRL
+398 LGGAFNWLEQRGASFPL
-410 LSKLAKG
+410 
-417 FTSLGSFSLLDKEPD
+417 LGSITLLDKEPD

-437 LASRCQSI
+437 MASRCQPIS
-445 PYPKPDGKLSF
+445 YPKPDGKLSF

-474 CHLKLQDASI
+474 CHLTLQDASI

-489 LPTWGEPAQRYCPAG
+489 LPTWAEPAQRYCPAG
-504 VFEIIEAESQG
+504 VFEIVESESQ
-515 TKSQP
+515 P
-520 RLQINAANC
+520 YLQINAANC

-536 IKDPSQNILWTPPQG
+536 IKDPSQNIIWTPPQG
-551 GSGPNYSNM
+551 GSGPNYPNM

>member
-29 QHASLTV
+29 HNAELSV
-36 CVLEK
+36 CLLEK

-51 GALLDPIALKELLPE
+51 GALLDPVALKELLPE
-66 RWQQAPLGV
+66 SWQQAPLGV
-75 QVEDDRVHLLQ
+75 EVNDDQVHLLQ
-86 SETRALQ
+86 SDSRALQ
-93 LPHWAVPPR
+93 LPNWAVPPR
-102 MHNDGCHIISL
+102 MHNEGSRIISL
-113 GNLCRWLAREAEALG
+113 GNLCRWLGQQAEQLG
-128 VEIYPGFVASE
+128 VEIYPGFTASE
-139 LILEEGRVRG
+139 LIMEAGRVKG
-149 VITGDLGLDKEGNPK
+149 VITGDLGLDRAGNPK
-164 ADHVPGMALYG
+164 ADHVPGMALLG

-189 KLLIKE
+189 KQLIAD

-200 HAQPQ
+200 AAQPQ
-205 HYAIGFKELWQVPAS
+205 HYAIGFKELWQLPPG
-220 QSHPGRVLHGSG
+220 QGKPGRVLHGSG
-232 WPLGEQSG
+232 WPLSEGKED
-240 GKSQGGFYLY
+240 KSQGGFYLY
-250 HMEANQVAV
+250 HLEQDQVAV
-259 GLIVDLNYQ
+259 GLIVDLNYR

-278 QRLKHHPLIAQT
+278 QRLKHHPLIAAA
-290 LQGGERISYGARAIT
+290 LQGGERISYGARAIA
-305 KGGWHSLPRMYFPG
+305 KGGWHSLPRMHFPG

-334 IKGIHS
+334 IKGIHT
-340 AMKSAMLAAQT
+340 AMKSGMLAAKT

-365 LAEFNDALQQS
+365 LAEYGDALQQS
-376 WLGRELKAARN
+376 WLAHELKTARN
-387 FGAALHRYGPW
+387 FGAALHRWGPW

-410 LSKLAKG
+410 FARTSP
-417 FTSLGSFSLLDKEPD
+417 FTLLDKEPD

-437 LASRCQSI
+437 MASRCQPI
-445 PYPKPDGKLSF
+445 DYLKPDGRLSF

-474 CHLKLQDASI
+474 CHLKLQDETI

-489 LPTWGEPAQRYCPAG
+489 LPTWAEPAQRYCPAG
-504 VFEIIEAESQG
+504 VFEILGSESL
-515 TKSQP
+515 P

-536 IKDPSQNILWTPPQG
+536 IKDPSQNIVWTPPQG
-551 GSGPNYSNM
+551 GSGPNYPNM

>member
-29 QHASLTV
+29 HNAELSV
-36 CVLEK
+36 CLLEK

-51 GALLDPIALKELLPE
+51 GALLDPVALKELLPE
-66 RWQQAPLGV
+66 SWQQAPLGV
-75 QVEDDRVHLLQ
+75 EVNDDQVHLLQ
-86 SETRALQ
+86 SDSRALQ
-93 LPHWAVPPR
+93 LPNWAVPPR
-102 MHNDGCHIISL
+102 MHNEGSRIISL
-113 GNLCRWLAREAEALG
+113 GNLCRWLGQQAEQLG
-128 VEIYPGFVASE
+128 VEIYPGFTASE
-139 LILEEGRVRG
+139 LIMEAGRVKG
-149 VITGDLGLDKEGNPK
+149 VITGDLGLDRAGNPK
-164 ADHVPGMALYG
+164 ADHVPGMALLG

-189 KLLIKE
+189 KQLIAD
-195 FQLES
+195 FHLENA
-200 HAQPQ
+200 AQPQ
-205 HYAIGFKELWQVPAS
+205 HYAIGFKELWQLP
-220 QSHPGRVLHGSG
+220 PGQGKAGQVLHGSG
-232 WPLGEQSG
+232 WPLSEGKED
-240 GKSQGGFYLY
+240 KSQGGFYLY
-250 HMEANQVAV
+250 HLEQDQVAV
-259 GLIVDLNYQ
+259 GLIVDLNYR

-278 QRLKHHPLIAQT
+278 QRLKHHPLIAAA
-290 LQGGERISYGARAIT
+290 LQGGERISYGARAIA
-305 KGGWHSLPRMYFPG
+305 KGGWHSLPRMHFPG

-334 IKGIHS
+334 IKGIHT
-340 AMKSAMLAAQT
+340 AMNSGMLAAKT

-365 LAEFNDALQQS
+365 LAEYGDALQQS
-376 WLGRELKAARN
+376 WLAHELKTARN
-387 FGAALHRYGPW
+387 FGAALHRWGPW

-410 LSKLAKG
+410 FPRTSP
-417 FTSLGSFSLLDKEPD
+417 FTLLDKEPD

-437 LASRCQSI
+437 MASRCQPI
-445 PYPKPDGKLSF
+445 DYPKPDGRLSF

-474 CHLKLQDASI
+474 CHLKLQDETI

-489 LPTWGEPAQRYCPAG
+489 LPTWAEPAQRYCPAG
-504 VFEIIEAESQG
+504 VFEILGSE
-515 TKSQP
+515 SQP

-536 IKDPSQNILWTPPQG
+536 IKDPSQNIVWTPPQG
-551 GSGPNYSNM
+551 GSGPNYPNM

>member
-29 QHASLTV
+29 HNADLSV

-51 GALLDPIALKELLPE
+51 GALFDPVALKELLPDT
-66 RWQQAPLGV
+66 WQQAPLGTPV
-75 QVEDDRVHLLQ
+75 NDDQVHLLQ
-86 SETRALQ
+86 NARRALQ

-102 MHNDGCHIISL
+102 MHNDGSHILSL
-113 GNLCRWLAREAEALG
+113 GNLCRWLGQQAEQLG
-128 VEIYPGFVASE
+128 VEIYPGFTASE
-139 LILEEGRVRG
+139 LIMEAGRVRG
-149 VITGDLGLDKEGNPK
+149 VITGDLGLDRAGNPK
-164 ADHVPGMALYG
+164 SDHVPGMALHG

-189 KLLIKE
+189 KQLIAE
-195 FQLES
+195 FNLENS
-200 HAQPQ
+200 AQPQ
-205 HYAIGFKELWQVPAS
+205 HYAIGFKELWQVP
-220 QSHPGRVLHGSG
+220 PGQAKPGQVLHGSG
-232 WPLGEQSG
+232 WPLAGLRT

-250 HMEANQVAV
+250 HMEGNQVAV
-259 GLIVDLNYQ
+259 GLIVDLNYS

-290 LQGGERISYGARAIT
+290 LLGGERISYGARAIT
-305 KGGWHSLPRMYFPG
+305 KGGWHSLPRMHFPG

-325 DAGTLDFSR
+325 NAGTLDFSR
-334 IKGIHS
+334 IKGIHT
-340 AMKSAMLAAQT
+340 AMKSGMLAAKT
-351 VAMSLRGGD
+351 VAMTLRGGD

-365 LAEFNDALQQS
+365 LAEYQDALQQS
-376 WLGRELKAARN
+376 WLGQELKTARN
-387 FGAALHRYGPW
+387 FGAALHRWGPW
-398 LGGAFNWLEQRL
+398 LGGAFNWLEQRGASL
-410 LSKLAKG
+410 PL
-417 FTSLGSFSLLDKEPD
+417 LGSITLLDKEPD

-437 LASRCQSI
+437 MASRCQPIS
-445 PYPKPDGKLSF
+445 YPKPDGKLSF

-489 LPTWGEPAQRYCPAG
+489 LPTWAEPAQRYCPAG
-504 VFEIIEAESQG
+504 VFEIVESESQ
-515 TKSQP
+515 P
-520 RLQINAANC
+520 YLQINAANC

-536 IKDPSQNILWTPPQG
+536 IKDPSQNIIWTPPQG
-551 GSGPNYSNM
+551 GSGPNYPNM

>member
-29 QHASLTV
+29 HNADLSV

-51 GALLDPIALKELLPE
+51 GALFDPVALKELLPDS
-66 RWQQAPLGV
+66 WQQAPLGIPV
-75 QVEDDRVHLLQ
+75 NDDQVHLLQ
-86 SETRALQ
+86 NARRALQ

-102 MHNDGCHIISL
+102 MHNDGSHILSL
-113 GNLCRWLAREAEALG
+113 GNLCRWLGQQAEQLG
-128 VEIYPGFVASE
+128 VEIYPGFTASE
-139 LILEEGRVRG
+139 LIMEAGRVRG
-149 VITGDLGLDKEGNPK
+149 VITGDLGLDRAGNPK
-164 ADHVPGMALYG
+164 SDHVPGMALHG

-189 KLLIKE
+189 KQLIAE
-195 FQLES
+195 FNLENS
-200 HAQPQ
+200 AQPQ
-205 HYAIGFKELWQVPAS
+205 HYAIGFKELWQVP
-220 QSHPGRVLHGSG
+220 PGQAKPGQVLHGSG
-232 WPLGEQSG
+232 WPLAGLHT

-250 HMEANQVAV
+250 HMDGNQVAV
-259 GLIVDLNYQ
+259 GLIVDLNYS

-290 LQGGERISYGARAIT
+290 LLGGERISYGARAIT
-305 KGGWHSLPRMYFPG
+305 KGGWHSLPRMHFPG

-334 IKGIHS
+334 IKGIHT
-340 AMKSAMLAAQT
+340 AMKSGMLAAKT
-351 VAMSLRGGD
+351 VAMTLRGGD

-365 LAEFNDALQQS
+365 LVEYQDALQQS
-376 WLGRELKAARN
+376 WLGQELKTARN
-387 FGAALHRYGPW
+387 FGAALHRWGPW
-398 LGGAFNWLEQRL
+398 LGGAFNWLEQRGASL
-410 LSKLAKG
+410 PL
-417 FTSLGSFSLLDKEPD
+417 LGSITLLDKEPD

-437 LASRCQSI
+437 MASRCDAI
-445 PYPKPDGKLSF
+445 DYPKPDGKLSF

-489 LPTWGEPAQRYCPAG
+489 LPTWAEPAQRYCPAG
-504 VFEIIEAESQG
+504 VFEIMESE
-515 TKSQP
+515 SEP
-520 RLQINAANC
+520 YLQINAANC

-536 IKDPSQNILWTPPQG
+536 IKDPSQNIIWTPPQG
-551 GSGPNYSNM
+551 GSGPNYPNM

>member
-29 QHASLTV
+29 HNADLSV

-51 GALLDPIALKELLPE
+51 GALFDPVALKELLPDS
-66 RWQQAPLGV
+66 WQQAPLGIPV
-75 QVEDDRVHLLQ
+75 NDDQVHLLQ
-86 SETRALQ
+86 NARRALQ

-102 MHNDGCHIISL
+102 MHNDGSHILSL
-113 GNLCRWLAREAEALG
+113 GNLCRWLGQQAEQLG
-128 VEIYPGFVASE
+128 VEIYPGFTASE
-139 LILEEGRVRG
+139 LIMEAGRVRG
-149 VITGDLGLDKEGNPK
+149 VITGDLGLDRAGNPK
-164 ADHVPGMALYG
+164 SDHVPGMALHG

-189 KLLIKE
+189 KQLIAE
-195 FQLES
+195 FNLENS
-200 HAQPQ
+200 AQPQ
-205 HYAIGFKELWQVPAS
+205 HYAIGFKELWQVP
-220 QSHPGRVLHGSG
+220 PGQAKPGQVLHGSG
-232 WPLGEQSG
+232 WPLAGLRT

-250 HMEANQVAV
+250 HMDGNQVAV
-259 GLIVDLNYQ
+259 GLIVDLNYS

-290 LQGGERISYGARAIT
+290 LLGGERISYGARAIT
-305 KGGWHSLPRMYFPG
+305 KGGWHSLPRMHFPG

-334 IKGIHS
+334 IKGIHT
-340 AMKSAMLAAQT
+340 AMKSGMLAAKT
-351 VAMSLRGGD
+351 VAMTLRGGD

-365 LAEFNDALQQS
+365 LAEYSDALQQS
-376 WLGRELKAARN
+376 WLGQELKTARN
-387 FGAALHRYGPW
+387 FGAALHRWGPW
-398 LGGAFNWLEQRL
+398 LGGAFNWLEQRGASLPL
-410 LSKLAKG
+410 LDSI
-417 FTSLGSFSLLDKEPD
+417 TLLDKEPD

-437 LASRCQSI
+437 MASRCQPIS
-445 PYPKPDGKLSF
+445 YPKPDGKLSF

-489 LPTWGEPAQRYCPAG
+489 LPTWAEPAQRYCPAG
-504 VFEIIEAESQG
+504 VFEIVESESQ
-515 TKSQP
+515 P
-520 RLQINAANC
+520 YLQINAANC

-536 IKDPSQNILWTPPQG
+536 IKDPSQNIIWTPPQG
-551 GSGPNYSNM
+551 GSGPNYPNM

>member
-29 QHASLTV
+29 HNAELSV
-36 CVLEK
+36 CLLEK

-51 GALLDPIALKELLPE
+51 GALLDPVALKELLPE
-66 RWQQAPLGV
+66 SWQQAPLGV
-75 QVEDDRVHLLQ
+75 EVNDDQVHLLQ
-86 SETRALQ
+86 SDSRALQ
-93 LPHWAVPPR
+93 LPNWAVPPR
-102 MHNDGCHIISL
+102 MHNEGSRIISL
-113 GNLCRWLAREAEALG
+113 GNLCRWLGQQAEQLG
-128 VEIYPGFVASE
+128 VEIYPGFTASE
-139 LILEEGRVRG
+139 LIMEAGRVKG
-149 VITGDLGLDKEGNPK
+149 VITGDLGLDRAGNPK
-164 ADHVPGMALYG
+164 ADHVPGMALLG

-189 KLLIKE
+189 KQLIAD
-195 FQLES
+195 FHLENS
-200 HAQPQ
+200 AQPQ
-205 HYAIGFKELWQVPAS
+205 HYAIGFKELWQLP
-220 QSHPGRVLHGSG
+220 PGQGKAGQVLHGSG
-232 WPLGEQSG
+232 WPLSEGKED
-240 GKSQGGFYLY
+240 KSQGGFYLY
-250 HMEANQVAV
+250 HLEQDQVAV
-259 GLIVDLNYQ
+259 GLIVDLNYR

-278 QRLKHHPLIAQT
+278 QRLKHHPLIAAA
-290 LQGGERISYGARAIT
+290 LQGSERISYGARAIA
-305 KGGWHSLPRMYFPG
+305 KGGWHSLPRMHFPG

-334 IKGIHS
+334 IKGIHT
-340 AMKSAMLAAQT
+340 AMKSGMLAAKT

-365 LAEFNDALQQS
+365 LAEYGDALQQS
-376 WLGRELKAARN
+376 WLAHELKTARN
-387 FGAALHRYGPW
+387 FGAALHRWGPW

-410 LSKLAKG
+410 FARSSP
-417 FTSLGSFSLLDKEPD
+417 FTLLDKEPD

-437 LASRCQSI
+437 MASRCQPI
-445 PYPKPDGKLSF
+445 DYPKPDGRLSF

-474 CHLKLQDASI
+474 CHLKLQDETI

-489 LPTWGEPAQRYCPAG
+489 LPTWAEPAQRYCPAG
-504 VFEIIEAESQG
+504 VFEILGSE
-515 TKSQP
+515 SQP

-536 IKDPSQNILWTPPQG
+536 IKDPSQNIVWTPPQG
-551 GSGPNYSNM
+551 GSGPNYPNM

>member
-29 QHASLTV
+29 HNADLSV

-51 GALLDPIALKELLPE
+51 GALFDPVALKELLPDS
-66 RWQQAPLGV
+66 WQQAPLGIPV
-75 QVEDDRVHLLQ
+75 NDDQVHLLQ
-86 SETRALQ
+86 NARRALQ

-102 MHNDGCHIISL
+102 MHNDGSHILSL
-113 GNLCRWLAREAEALG
+113 GNLCRWLGQQAEQLG
-128 VEIYPGFVASE
+128 VEIYPGFTASE
-139 LILEEGRVRG
+139 LIMEAGRVRG
-149 VITGDLGLDKEGNPK
+149 VITGDLGLDRAGNPK
-164 ADHVPGMALYG
+164 SDHVPGMALHG

-189 KLLIKE
+189 KQLIAE
-195 FQLES
+195 FNLENS
-200 HAQPQ
+200 AQPQ
-205 HYAIGFKELWQVPAS
+205 HYAIGFKELWQVP
-220 QSHPGRVLHGSG
+220 PGQAKPGQVLHGSG
-232 WPLGEQSG
+232 WPLAGLHT

-250 HMEANQVAV
+250 HMDGNQVAV
-259 GLIVDLNYQ
+259 GLIVDLNYS

-290 LQGGERISYGARAIT
+290 LLGGERISYGARAIT
-305 KGGWHSLPRMYFPG
+305 KGGWHSLPRMHFPG

-334 IKGIHS
+334 IKGIHT
-340 AMKSAMLAAQT
+340 AMKSGMLAAKT
-351 VAMSLRGGD
+351 VAMTLRGGD

-365 LAEFNDALQQS
+365 LAEYQDALQQS
-376 WLGRELKAARN
+376 WLGQELKTARN
-387 FGAALHRYGPW
+387 FGAALHRWGPW
-398 LGGAFNWLEQRL
+398 LGGAFNWLEQRGASFPL
-410 LSKLAKG
+410 
-417 FTSLGSFSLLDKEPD
+417 LGSITLLDKEPD

-437 LASRCQSI
+437 MASRCQPIS
-445 PYPKPDGKLSF
+445 YPKPDGKLSF

-489 LPTWGEPAQRYCPAG
+489 LPTWAEPAQRYCPAG
-504 VFEIIEAESQG
+504 VFEIVESESQ
-515 TKSQP
+515 P
-520 RLQINAANC
+520 YLQINAANC

-536 IKDPSQNILWTPPQG
+536 IKDPSQNIIWTPPQG
-551 GSGPNYSNM
+551 GSGPNYPNM

>member
-29 QHASLTV
+29 HNAELSV
-36 CVLEK
+36 CLLEK

-51 GALLDPIALKELLPE
+51 GALLDPVALKELLPE
-66 RWQQAPLGV
+66 SWQQAPLGV
-75 QVEDDRVHLLQ
+75 EVNDDQVHLLQ
-86 SETRALQ
+86 SDSSALQ
-93 LPHWAVPPR
+93 LPNWAVPPR
-102 MHNDGCHIISL
+102 MHNEGSRIISL
-113 GNLCRWLAREAEALG
+113 GNLCRWLGQQAELLG
-128 VEIYPGFVASE
+128 VEIYPGFTASE
-139 LILEEGRVRG
+139 LIMEAGRVKG
-149 VITGDLGLDKEGNPK
+149 VITGDLGLDRAGNPK
-164 ADHVPGMALYG
+164 ADHVPGMALLG

-189 KLLIKE
+189 KQLIAD
-195 FQLES
+195 FQLENV
-200 HAQPQ
+200 AQPQ
-205 HYAIGFKELWQVPAS
+205 HYAIGFKELWQLPPG
-220 QSHPGRVLHGSG
+220 QGKPGRVLHGSG
-232 WPLGEQSG
+232 WPLSEGKED
-240 GKSQGGFYLY
+240 KSQGGFYLY
-250 HMEANQVAV
+250 HLEQDQVAV
-259 GLIVDLNYQ
+259 GLIVDLNYR

-278 QRLKHHPLIAQT
+278 QRLKHHPLIAAT
-290 LQGGERISYGARAIT
+290 LQGGERISYGARAIA
-305 KGGWHSLPRMYFPG
+305 KGGWHSLPRMHFPG

-334 IKGIHS
+334 IKGIHT
-340 AMKSAMLAAQT
+340 AMKSGMLAAKT

-365 LAEFNDALQQS
+365 LAEYGDALQQS
-376 WLGRELKAARN
+376 WLAHELKTARN
-387 FGAALHRYGPW
+387 FGAALHRWGPW

-410 LSKLAKG
+410 FARSSP
-417 FTSLGSFSLLDKEPD
+417 FTLLDKEPD

-437 LASRCQSI
+437 MASRCQPI
-445 PYPKPDGKLSF
+445 DYPKPDGRLSF

-474 CHLKLQDASI
+474 CHLKLQDETI

-489 LPTWGEPAQRYCPAG
+489 LPTWAEPAQRYCPAG
-504 VFEIIEAESQG
+504 VFEILGSESL
-515 TKSQP
+515 P

-536 IKDPSQNILWTPPQG
+536 IKDPSQNIVWTPPQG
-551 GSGPNYSNM
+551 GCGPNYPNM

>member
-29 QHASLTV
+29 HNAELSV
-36 CVLEK
+36 CLLEK

-51 GALLDPIALKELLPE
+51 GALLDPVALKELLPE
-66 RWQQAPLGV
+66 SWQQAPLGV
-75 QVEDDRVHLLQ
+75 EVNDDQVHLLQ
-86 SETRALQ
+86 SDSRALQ
-93 LPHWAVPPR
+93 LPNWAVPPR
-102 MHNDGCHIISL
+102 MHNEGSRIISL
-113 GNLCRWLAREAEALG
+113 GNLCRWLGQQAEQLG
-128 VEIYPGFVASE
+128 VEIYPGFTASE
-139 LILEEGRVRG
+139 LIMEAGRVKG
-149 VITGDLGLDKEGNPK
+149 VITGDLGLDRAGNPK
-164 ADHVPGMALYG
+164 ADHVPGMALLG

-189 KLLIKE
+189 KQLIAD
-195 FQLES
+195 FHLES
-200 HAQPQ
+200 AAQPQ
-205 HYAIGFKELWQVPAS
+205 HYAIGFKELWQLP
-220 QSHPGRVLHGSG
+220 PGQGKAGQVLHGSG
-232 WPLGEQSG
+232 WPLSEGKED
-240 GKSQGGFYLY
+240 KSQGGFYLY
-250 HMEANQVAV
+250 HLEQDQVAV
-259 GLIVDLNYQ
+259 GLIVDLNYR

-278 QRLKHHPLIAQT
+278 QRLKHHPLIAAA
-290 LQGGERISYGARAIT
+290 LQGGERISYGARAIA
-305 KGGWHSLPRMYFPG
+305 KGGWHSLPRMHFPG

-334 IKGIHS
+334 IKGIHT
-340 AMKSAMLAAQT
+340 AMKSGMLAAKT

-365 LAEFNDALQQS
+365 LAEYGDALQQS
-376 WLGRELKAARN
+376 WLAHELKTARN
-387 FGAALHRYGPW
+387 FGAALHRWGPW

-410 LSKLAKG
+410 FPRTSP
-417 FTSLGSFSLLDKEPD
+417 FTLLDKEPD

-437 LASRCQSI
+437 MASRCQPI
-445 PYPKPDGKLSF
+445 DYPKPDGRLSF

-474 CHLKLQDASI
+474 CHLKLQDETI

-489 LPTWGEPAQRYCPAG
+489 LPTWAEPAQRYCPAG
-504 VFEIIEAESQG
+504 VFEILGSE
-515 TKSQP
+515 SQP

-536 IKDPSQNILWTPPQG
+536 IKDPSQNIVWTPPQG
-551 GSGPNYSNM
+551 GSGPNYPNM

>member
-29 QHASLTV
+29 HNADLSV

-51 GALLDPIALKELLPE
+51 GALFDPVALKELLPDS
-66 RWQQAPLGV
+66 WQQAPLGIPV
-75 QVEDDRVHLLQ
+75 NDDQVHLLQ
-86 SETRALQ
+86 NARRALQ

-102 MHNDGCHIISL
+102 MHNDGSHILSL
-113 GNLCRWLAREAEALG
+113 GNLCRWLGQQAEQLG
-128 VEIYPGFVASE
+128 VEIYPGFTASE
-139 LILEEGRVRG
+139 LIMEAGRVRG
-149 VITGDLGLDKEGNPK
+149 VITGDLGLDRAGNPK
-164 ADHVPGMALYG
+164 SDHVPGMALHG

-189 KLLIKE
+189 KQLIAE
-195 FQLES
+195 FNLENS
-200 HAQPQ
+200 AQPQ
-205 HYAIGFKELWQVPAS
+205 HYAIGFKELWQVP
-220 QSHPGRVLHGSG
+220 PGQAKPGQVLHGSG
-232 WPLGEQSG
+232 WPLAGLRT

-250 HMEANQVAV
+250 HMDGNQVAV
-259 GLIVDLNYQ
+259 GLIVDLNYS

-290 LQGGERISYGARAIT
+290 LLGGERISYGARAIT
-305 KGGWHSLPRMYFPG
+305 KGGWHSLPRMHFPG

-334 IKGIHS
+334 IKGIHT
-340 AMKSAMLAAQT
+340 AMKSGMLAAKT
-351 VAMSLRGGD
+351 VAMTLRGGD

-365 LAEFNDALQQS
+365 LAEYQDALQQS
-376 WLGRELKAARN
+376 WLGQELKTARN
-387 FGAALHRYGPW
+387 FGAALHRWGPW
-398 LGGAFNWLEQRL
+398 LGGAFNWLEQRGASFPL
-410 LSKLAKG
+410 
-417 FTSLGSFSLLDKEPD
+417 LGSITLLDKEPD

-437 LASRCQSI
+437 MASRCQPI
-445 PYPKPDGKLSF
+445 GYPKPDGKLSF

-489 LPTWGEPAQRYCPAG
+489 LPTWAEPAQRYCPAG
-504 VFEIIEAESQG
+504 VFEIVESESQ
-515 TKSQP
+515 P
-520 RLQINAANC
+520 YLQINAANC

-536 IKDPSQNILWTPPQG
+536 IKDPSQNIIWTPPQG
-551 GSGPNYSNM
+551 GSGPNYPNM

>member
-29 QHASLTV
+29 HNAELSV
-36 CVLEK
+36 CLLEK

-51 GALLDPIALKELLPE
+51 GALLDPVALKELLPE
-66 RWQQAPLGV
+66 SWQQAPLGV
-75 QVEDDRVHLLQ
+75 EVNDDQVHLLQ
-86 SETRALQ
+86 SDSRALQ
-93 LPHWAVPPR
+93 LPNWAVPPR
-102 MHNDGCHIISL
+102 MHNEGSRIISL
-113 GNLCRWLAREAEALG
+113 GNLCRWLGQQAEQLG
-128 VEIYPGFVASE
+128 VEIYPGFTASE
-139 LILEEGRVRG
+139 LIMEAGRVKG
-149 VITGDLGLDKEGNPK
+149 VITGDLGLDRAGNPK
-164 ADHVPGMALYG
+164 ADHVPGMALLG

-189 KLLIKE
+189 KQLIAD
-195 FQLES
+195 FQLENA
-200 HAQPQ
+200 AQPQ
-205 HYAIGFKELWQVPAS
+205 HYAIGFKELWQLPPGQGKA
-220 QSHPGRVLHGSG
+220 GRVLHGSG
-232 WPLGEQSG
+232 WPLSG
-240 GKSQGGFYLY
+240 GKEDKSQGGFYLY
-250 HMEANQVAV
+250 HLEQDQVAV
-259 GLIVDLNYQ
+259 GLIVDLNYR

-278 QRLKHHPLIAQT
+278 QRLKHHPLIAAA
-290 LQGGERISYGARAIT
+290 LQGGERISYGARAIA
-305 KGGWHSLPRMYFPG
+305 KGGWHSLPRMHFPG

-334 IKGIHS
+334 IKGIHT
-340 AMKSAMLAAQT
+340 AMKSGMLAART

-365 LAEFNDALQQS
+365 LAEYGDALQQS
-376 WLGRELKAARN
+376 WLAHELKTARN
-387 FGAALHRYGPW
+387 FGAALHRWGPW

-410 LSKLAKG
+410 FARSSP
-417 FTSLGSFSLLDKEPD
+417 FTLLDKEPD

-437 LASRCQSI
+437 MASRCQPI
-445 PYPKPDGKLSF
+445 DYPKPDGKISF

-474 CHLKLQDASI
+474 CHLKLQDETI

-489 LPTWGEPAQRYCPAG
+489 LPTWAEPAQRYCPAG
-504 VFEIIEAESQG
+504 VFEILGSESL
-515 TKSQP
+515 P

-536 IKDPSQNILWTPPQG
+536 VKDPSQNIVWTPPQG
-551 GSGPNYSNM
+551 GSGPNYPNM

>member
-29 QHASLTV
+29 HNAELSV
-36 CVLEK
+36 CLLEK

-51 GALLDPIALKELLPE
+51 GALLDPVALKELLPE
-66 RWQQAPLGV
+66 SWQQAPLGV
-75 QVEDDRVHLLQ
+75 EVNDDQVHLLQ
-86 SETRALQ
+86 SDSRTLQ
-93 LPHWAVPPR
+93 LPNWAVPPR
-102 MHNDGCHIISL
+102 MHNEGSRIISL
-113 GNLCRWLAREAEALG
+113 GNLCRWLGQQAEQLG
-128 VEIYPGFVASE
+128 VEIYPGFTASE
-139 LILEEGRVRG
+139 LIMEAGRVKG
-149 VITGDLGLDKEGNPK
+149 VITGDLGLDRAGNPK
-164 ADHVPGMALYG
+164 ADHVPGMALLG

-189 KLLIKE
+189 KQLIAD
-195 FQLES
+195 FQLENA
-200 HAQPQ
+200 AQPQ
-205 HYAIGFKELWQVPAS
+205 HYAIGFKELWQLPPG
-220 QSHPGRVLHGSG
+220 QGKPGRVLHGSG
-232 WPLGEQSG
+232 WPLSEGKED
-240 GKSQGGFYLY
+240 KSQGGFYLY
-250 HMEANQVAV
+250 HLEQDQVAV
-259 GLIVDLNYQ
+259 GLIVDLNYR

-278 QRLKHHPLIAQT
+278 QRLKHHPLIAAA
-290 LQGGERISYGARAIT
+290 LQGGERISYGARAIA
-305 KGGWHSLPRMYFPG
+305 KGGWHSLPRMHFPG

-334 IKGIHS
+334 IKGIHT
-340 AMKSAMLAAQT
+340 AMKSGMLAAKT

-365 LAEFNDALQQS
+365 LAEYGDALQQS
-376 WLGRELKAARN
+376 WLAHELKTARN
-387 FGAALHRYGPW
+387 FGAALHRWGPW

-410 LSKLAKG
+410 FARTSP
-417 FTSLGSFSLLDKEPD
+417 FTLLDKEPD

-437 LASRCQSI
+437 MASRCQPI
-445 PYPKPDGKLSF
+445 DYHKPDGRLSF

-474 CHLKLQDASI
+474 CHLKLQDETI

-489 LPTWGEPAQRYCPAG
+489 LPTWAEPAQRYCPAG
-504 VFEIIEAESQG
+504 VFEILGSESL
-515 TKSQP
+515 P

-536 IKDPSQNILWTPPQG
+536 IKDPSQNIVWTPPQG
-551 GSGPNYSNM
+551 GCGPNYPNM